1 MKYLSNNFNVSMLKE
16 EDIDQSI
23 MIRTMSI
30 HEVKK
35 RLSDIEGY
43 ESLIDDYDSA
53 NILSKKLDI
62 CIPIGR
68 DLKDFTPYDT
78 LIIAQTKDL
87 IEVEQLEDK
96 SMRFKMLELN
106 AMWKVDYYSID
117 RKLLKEI
124 TLHNLSY
131 SEAKKEAF
139 LAGVRV
145 PYDIYD
151 IYHI

>member
-16 EDIDQSI
+16 EGIDHSI
-23 MIRTMSI
+23 KIKTMSI
-30 HEVKK
+30 QEVKR

-43 ESLIDDYDSA
+43 ESLINDYDSA
-53 NILSKKLDI
+53 SILSEKLDI
-62 CIPIGR
+62 CIPVGK

-78 LIIAQTKDL
+78 LIIAQPKDI
-87 IEVEQLEDK
+87 IEVDQLKDK
-96 SMRFKMLELN
+96 SMRFNMLELN

-124 TLHNLSY
+124 TLGNLSY
-131 SEAKKEAF
+131 SEAKKEAI
-139 LAGVRV
+139 LAGVRI